1 MSTAEDKNGPKVRYE
16 TVLNAVRRELQK
28 IREASEKLEA
38 LRRDMEVANHPAPAT
53 ILDEARTTISVGLE
67 HARAVFRE
75 F

>member
-1 MSTAEDKNGPKVRYE
+1 MSTEEKNGPKVRYE

-28 IREASEKLEA
+28 IREASEKLGQLSA
-38 LRRDMEVANHPAPAT
+38 DMVAANHPAPAT
-53 ILDEARTTISVGLE
+53 ILEEARTTIRVGLE